1 MGNPQGFIECAEAEH
16 GNEENEKTLGE
27 KIVLPGS
34 RGWSVPREDMKQLRI
49 LKDIV

>member
-16 GNEENEKTLGE
+16 GNEKTLGE